1 MRILEYIK
9 ENYFGKELPFEYRI
23 YMIFFFESYFISI
36 LSATTNTLLGKGLAG
51 VVLQWAYIFVCT
63 IVLFIP
69 LKLRMHISK
78 ILLIFICLVY
88 IPFLFFQTAGYDGT
102 ALLFVPLGIFLLA
115 IFFKGKTRGLL
126 VALNILI
133 AIAICLVQFN
143 YPDLI
148 TPHGA
153 EQAKLIDLI
162 VAIVLA
168 MSGLAI
174 LTVFVSN
181 AYEIE
186 KERIQAMAKEL
197 EEMSNQDALT
207 GTYNRR
213 FMNSYLERELEIV
226 SRTDAEICL
235 MLIDID
241 YFKKINDT
249 YGHNFG
255 DEVLV
260 GLANTIHDNLRKYD
274 VLVRMGGEEFVV
286 ILHSVGLTDANESAM
301 RIKNAVE
308 DMKFDNGV
316 GITISIGLVQAHK
329 EDDIESIIH
338 RADVNLYKAKDGGRN
353 MIVSE

>member
-1 MRILEYIK
+1 M
-9 ENYFGKELPFEYRI
+9 
-23 YMIFFFESYFISI
+23 
-36 LSATTNTLLGKGLAG
+36 
-51 VVLQWAYIFVCT
+51 
-63 IVLFIP
+63 
-69 LKLRMHISK
+69 
-78 ILLIFICLVY
+78 
-88 IPFLFFQTAGYDGT
+88 
-102 ALLFVPLGIFLLA
+102 
-115 IFFKGKTRGLL
+115 
-126 VALNILI
+126 ALNILI

-207 GTYNRR
+207 GAYNRR